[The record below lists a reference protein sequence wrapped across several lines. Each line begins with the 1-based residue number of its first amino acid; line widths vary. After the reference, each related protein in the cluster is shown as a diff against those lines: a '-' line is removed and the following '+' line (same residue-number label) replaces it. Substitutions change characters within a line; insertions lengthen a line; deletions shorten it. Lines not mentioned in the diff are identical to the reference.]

1 MKKMSNSAPL
11 HSHGDDDGDNG
22 HLSTATFLC
31 HQGGYCEEGWMY
43 TVYCLINANA
53 TIRLAQL
60 L

>member
-1 MKKMSNSAPL
+1 MSNSAPL
-11 HSHGDDDGDNG
+11 HSHGDDDDDNG